1 MQRNNTIPLDHSR
14 IQLSA
19 TIRCLCCEPQLPNPK
34 APLCI
39 TEPAPSVQVPI
50 LPAAAA
56 AAAEEEEEEEE
67 EEDAAAAAEAA
78 ALSMCDDGQP
88 TTPHSKKRTETKS
101 RSNKKNRSLLH

>member
-1 MQRNNTIPLDHSR
+1 MQRSNTIPLDHSR

-56 AAAEEEEEEEE
+56 AAEEEEEEEEE
-67 EEDAAAAAEAA
+67 EEDAAAAAAEAA

-88 TTPHSKKRTETKS
+88 TTQPPLKKENRNQKLVEQ
-101 RSNKKNRSLLH
+101 KK